1 MTQFSNG
8 VPAAAGHPQY
18 SGNFIH
24 PMVSMRLIEDFY
36 CTSVF
41 GEISTTEYAGEFS
54 KGGDQITFWR
64 APEVIVRDYVKNG
77 EMKHDTLESKPV
89 TISIDRS
96 KYFSFKMDCID
107 EFQIQNWD
115 AIKSATMAN
124 ATRAMVDC
132 IDKELLGTTFAM
144 AAESNQGANAGCQCK
159 RVDLGVLGAPVA
171 LTADNI
177 LEKLTEVALVLDEQ
191 CVPQEGRFI
200 VLPQCFKPLIFNGP
214 LACADCSGMNE
225 SMYLNGRI
233 PQSLVGFRIYFSHN
247 VPMVDDISNR
257 KAWHIMAGLPMAT
270 VFATQMEKMREF
282 EGHDSFDTY
291 YQALQVYGFDV
302 LYPQALV
309 HLYAT
314 LG

>member
-1 MTQFSNG
+1 MTQTSNG
-8 VPAAAGHPQY
+8 VPAASGYPQY

-41 GEISTTEYAGEFS
+41 GEISSTEYSGEFS
-54 KGGDQITFWR
+54 RGGDQITFWR

-89 TISIDRS
+89 TITIDRA

-132 IDKELLGTTFAM
+132 IDKELLGSTFAM
-144 AAESNQGANAGCQCK
+144 AAAKNQGANAGAQCQN
-159 RVDLGVLGAPVA
+159 VNLGVIGAPVVI
-171 LTADNI
+171 TAAN
-177 LEKLTEVALVLDEQ
+177 LLQKLTEIALVLDEQ

-200 VLPQCFKPLIFNGP
+200 VLPMCFRPLILNGP
-214 LACADCSGMNE
+214 LAAADFSGM
-225 SMYLNGRI
+225 SQSLYMNGRA
-233 PQSLVGFRIYFSHN
+233 PGELVGFKIYFSHN
-247 VPMVDDISNR
+247 VKMVDDPSNR
-257 KAWHIMAGLPMAT
+257 KAWHILAGLPMAT

-309 HLYAT
+309 HMYAT

>member
-8 VPAAAGHPQY
+8 VPAAAGYPQY

-89 TISIDRS
+89 TITIDRA
-96 KYFSFKMDCID
+96 KYFSFKMDCVD

-144 AAESNQGANAGCQCK
+144 AAESNQGDRAGCQCK

-191 CVPQEGRFI
+191 CVPQEGRYI

-214 LACADCSGMNE
+214 LSCVDCSGMNE

-233 PQSLVGFRIYFSHN
+233 PQALVGFKIYFSHN

-282 EGHDSFDTY
+282 EGHQSFDTY